1 MSRGGSK
8 FSLTSRI
15 AELIKNSRQN
25 TILRR
30 ITKVMAVFV
39 VFITTYAL
47 ILPALTLSSDSVTV
61 YESSL
66 GTNASFTYT
75 ISNVS
80 YSDSTYSGHLYVS
93 FSSLSVDAIKDSNY
107 TITVALPDG
116 LEVPSG
122 LQNTTLYGSAGS
134 VSNAFTYVYTYDDT
148 TGIWSATITFSDSF
162 LSSYSGTTVD
172 GYFELDANID
182 SSNWDKTDHELEFTI
197 GTATLTISEEDI
209 STASNETPNADVSV
223 SKSAGNFDASTNS
236 ITYTIYVSSTAG
248 TTDVVNI
255 ADTLT
260 LNGLTADSITID
272 SVTYNGTA
280 ISSGSAASSS
290 TYTATTNA
298 SSGSLSMTLY
308 NMDANSSYTIKYT
321 VYLSGTDLDE
331 NTDVVNAVNASTT
344 DKDWTSGGTTIS
356 DGDSVTKTVSYN
368 VLSKS
373 GTANSDGTITWT
385 IIVNTD
391 RQDIAG
397 FTLTDTIFNSNSS
410 SLQSS
415 DITISGG
422 TSSDYTVSTDGSGNV
437 TGITFNATN
446 GSTNTNTYTITYTTT
461 MDTLYL
467 GDYDSESNTATLAD
481 MDTTISK
488 TAWVSASGGS
498 IDKEYVSSAAGTGDE
513 LLITWSSKVTIPEA
527 GIAKGTVI
535 TDYLGGTSLQTNAGT
550 ATQYFTYSQLS
561 TLNSA
566 LYVNVY
572 STDNNTYETNWSIPA
587 DTTNFTVEVYDVTAG
602 AWVTLTEAI
611 QNTNGTY
618 ADHLFTAFRITFNT
632 VVSFGE
638 ETYFTLSY
646 TSTADTSSL
655 STSLTFTNYMEAAY
669 NYHTVGDS
677 ASHTITANVAK
688 TDGKGNSGDS
698 TVTIDDAD
706 DTITWKVQIKIPQ
719 FDTGDDTSAYAYLTV
734 TDTLPTGVVF
744 DSVRVTESGGYYHD
758 GTLTSTNTTYTSY
771 HYTSTPCLELTLNGQ
786 EVTVKISEDYYK
798 DLYSTG
804 GYVYLT
810 YTCSLSDTLKAKIAE
825 VLADSSTTSVTF
837 DAMTNSVSVTDAN
850 NSTYGTDSQ
859 TQTVTYEEP
868 NQSSGNDIL
877 SKTGTWDSA
886 NSRYTYEVII
896 NPDAEDLVDTSDTLS
911 FTDTLK
917 TYYSSTSGFYASLLT
932 DTVKFYAYNAS
943 KQEYEELTDVV
954 WYYTTTEEELYNT
967 GSGQYNVYHV
977 ISASVPDATNI
988 KLVYTY
994 KITAV
999 DSTTTSLNT
1008 NISNTASLGNYT
1020 TQDATYTS
1028 GWQDSYSLTA
1038 SAGVDVKNYFSL
1050 QKYDKDKGMGCLL
1063 QGATYTVYMWNGS
1076 GWESTSVTF
1085 TTDSNGSLSFTTTN
1099 LGTYYAPNTA
1109 YYLVESSAP
1118 SGYACDTDTK
1128 YYFYWSDS
1136 DTSSYPEAYPDNW
1149 STDYSAHDLASVTAE
1164 IYAANSTQTDKY
1176 TSVTVN
1182 KTWANGTAGASSVS
1196 VDLYR
1201 YSSTEVLTA
1210 TEAATSVSSS
1220 DDLVTL
1226 YIDFGFNYYDNNA
1239 NSYALITD
1247 IVKGTDVTVDISD
1260 YSINGYVVYVK
1271 DGSSYTTKIS
1281 WTSNSTFTIAA
1292 ADVTGDIYLDI
1303 WVNNGTFSESNFAVT
1318 YTKGVVGSANNT
1330 GEYLPTSATWSD
1342 LTKLDSYSITL
1353 NDSNSWSYTL
1363 DNLPAG
1369 YYDSN
1374 GIYHYYYY
1382 FFKEQTLSGYVASYS
1397 TTDGIN
1403 SGSITITNTVDN
1415 GTWDYTA
1422 LSVAKSWEYV
1432 NDSQTAVPDSAKTPV
1447 TIGLYRVTNGDT
1459 STAELLD
1466 TIILGADAAAA
1477 GAVTGWTYNW
1487 SGLLNSYTP
1496 DGGNTP
1502 TTTYTYYVAE
1512 IDGSTSLTSWS
1523 GTGIDTSSTITVAY
1537 GSDNYTAYKVNTS
1550 SSATALASESNAA
1563 ATAVTNYVK
1572 KTTSLAVTKSWQY
1585 SDGTV
1590 ITSPA
1595 DTPVTV
1601 TLYRTA
1607 TTSGSGSSTS
1617 GAVSD
1622 SDLSNGQ
1629 KAAMTLGASSNSDNS
1644 TTDWTYTWT
1653 DLPVASDDGKT
1664 TYSYYIVETT
1674 VSGYTTYY
1682 ATALDASD
1690 NDLKASASD
1699 LAGESAI
1706 YVINRYDTST
1716 TTASVTKAWT
1726 DGTTTISDP
1735 SNATASFTLIQVLYA
1750 LSDTTYSTPI
1760 SAVVYDANTLDSTI
1774 DGEITLGSGTWSYSW
1789 SGLPTTGTY
1798 EVDNTGSGG
1807 SKETLVG
1814 VYRYYI
1820 VESSAVY
1827 GSQTT
1832 GFSEAYSDGTNTI
1845 TGTGITLTGEINAVT
1860 YYLVSSG
1867 GSVTVTNTVQKSI
1880 TLPLTG
1886 GSGMRQMIVMFGCGA
1901 ALFAISVLLARKRRM
1916 RRWTQ

>member
-1 MSRGGSK
+1 MSSGGSE

-61 YESSL
+61 YDTSL
-66 GTNASFTYT
+66 GDNASFTYT
-75 ISNVS
+75 VSNVS

-93 FSSLSVDAIKDSNY
+93 FSRLSVDVIKNNNY

-116 LEVPSG
+116 LEVPTG

-134 VSNAFTYVYTYDDT
+134 VSDAFTYVYTYDDT
-148 TGIWSATITFSDSF
+148 TGIWSATITFSESF
-162 LSSYSGTTVD
+162 LASYSGTTVD

-182 SSNWDKTDHELEFTI
+182 SSNWDKTDHALEFTI

-236 ITYTIYVSSTAG
+236 ITYTIKVTSTAG
-248 TTDVVNI
+248 TTDVVSI
-255 ADTLT
+255 SDALT
-260 LNGLTADSITID
+260 LNGLTAESITID
-272 SVTYNGTA
+272 SVTYNNTT
-280 ISSGSAASSS
+280 ISSGSEATSS
-290 TYTATTNA
+290 TYTATTDA

-308 NMDANSSYTIKYT
+308 NMDANSTYVITYT
-321 VYLSGTDLDE
+321 VVLSGTDIDE
-331 NTDVVNAVNASTT
+331 NTNVSNAATASTT
-344 DKDWTSGGTTIS
+344 DDSWTSSGTTIT
-356 DGDSVTKTVSYN
+356 DGASVTKTVSYN
-368 VLSKS
+368 VLSKN
-373 GTANSDGTITWT
+373 GTASSEGTITWT
-385 IIVNTD
+385 ITVNAD
-391 RQDIAG
+391 GQDIAG
-397 FTLTDTIFNSNSS
+397 FTLTDTYFNTTSS
-410 SLQSS
+410 SVSGS

-422 TSSDYTVSTDGSGNV
+422 TGSDYTISTDGSGNV

-481 MDTTISK
+481 TDTKITASK
-488 TAWVSASGGS
+488 SVGTSGGS
-498 IDKEYVSSAAGTGDE
+498 VDKEYVSSESGTGDE
-513 LLITWSSKVTIPEA
+513 LLIKWSSKITIPAA
-527 GIAKGTVI
+527 GIAAGTVI
-535 TDYLGGTSLQTNAGT
+535 TDYLGGTSLQTDASSV
-550 ATQYFTYSQLS
+550 TQYFTYSQLS

-572 STDNNTYETNWSIPA
+572 TTDSSNTYKATLNIPT
-587 DTTNFTVEVYDVTAG
+587 DTTNFTVEVYDVTSG
-602 AWVTLTEAI
+602 SWVTLSEAI
-611 QNTNGTY
+611 QNSNGAY

-632 VVSFGE
+632 AVSYGE

-646 TSTADTSSL
+646 TSTADTSAL
-655 STSLTFTNYMEAAY
+655 STSLTYTNYMEA
-669 NYHTVGDS
+669 YHDYSKVYDS

-688 TDGKGNSGDS
+688 TDGNGNSGDS

-706 DTITWKVQIKIPQ
+706 DTLTWKVQIRIPQ
-719 FDTGDDTSAYAYLTV
+719 FESGDDTSAYAYLTV

-771 HYTSTPCLELTLNGQ
+771 IYTSTPCLELTLSGQ
-786 EVTVKISEDYYK
+786 EVTVKISEDFYK
-798 DLYSTG
+798 DLYSAG

-810 YTCSLSDTLKAKIAE
+810 YTCSLSSDLKTKIAE
-825 VLADSSTTSVTF
+825 VLADSNTTSVTF
-837 DAMTNSVSVTDAN
+837 DAMTNSVTVTNA
-850 NSTYGTDSQ
+850 SAEEYGTDSQ

-868 NQSSGNDIL
+868 TQTGGSNIL

-911 FTDTLK
+911 FTDTLT
-917 TYYSSTSGFYASLLT
+917 TYYTSTSGFYASLLT
-932 DTVKFYAYNAS
+932 DTVKFYAYNDAS
-943 KQEYEELTDVV
+943 GEYEELTDIV

-977 ISASVPDATNI
+977 ITASVPDSTNI

-999 DSTTTSLNT
+999 DTSTTSLNGS
-1008 NISNTASLGNYT
+1008 ISNTASLGNYT

-1028 GWQDSYSLTA
+1028 GSQDSYSLTA

-1050 QKYDKDKGMGCLL
+1050 QKYDRDKGMGCLL

-1076 GWESTSVTF
+1076 EWVNTNVAF
-1085 TTDSNGSLSFTTTN
+1085 TTDSNGSLSFTTTD

-1136 DTSSYPEAYPDNW
+1136 DTSTYPETYPDNW

-1164 IYAANSTQTDKY
+1164 IYAANSTQTDTT
-1176 TSVTVN
+1176 TSVTVS
-1182 KTWANGTAGASSVS
+1182 KTWESGSAGASSVT

-1226 YIDFGFNYYDNNA
+1226 YIDFGVDAGNTP
-1239 NSYALITD
+1239 SMSITD
-1247 IVKGTDVTVDISD
+1247 IVKGTDVTIEISN
-1260 YSINGYVVYVK
+1260 YTLYGYNVKRAYGNGYYENLSY
-1271 DGSSYTTKIS
+1271 SSWS
-1281 WTSNSTFTIAA
+1281 SPSSTITINAS
-1292 ADVTGDIYLDI
+1292 DVTADLYLDV
-1303 WVNNGTFSESNFAVT
+1303 WVTSGSFSADNFTVT

-1330 GEYLPTSATWSD
+1330 EEYLPTSATWSD

-1353 NDSNSWSYTL
+1353 SDSNSWSYTL

-1403 SGSITITNTVDN
+1403 SGSITITNTVDS

-1422 LSVAKSWEYV
+1422 LSVTKSWEYV
-1432 NDSQTAVPDSAKTPV
+1432 NDSQTEVPASAKTPV

-1466 TIILGADAAAA
+1466 TITLGADVAAA
-1477 GAVTGWTYNW
+1477 GAVTDWTYTW

-1496 DGGNTP
+1496 ENGNTP

-1512 IDGSTSLTSWS
+1512 IDGSSSLTNWS
-1523 GTGIDTSSTITVAY
+1523 GTCIDTGSTITVTY
-1537 GSDNYTAYKVNTS
+1537 GTDTYTAYKVKTS
-1550 SSATALASESNAA
+1550 ASDTALASASNVA
-1563 ATAVTNYVK
+1563 ATAVANYV
-1572 KTTSLAVTKSWQY
+1572 VQ
-1585 SDGTV
+1585 
-1590 ITSPA
+1590 
-1595 DTPVTV
+1595 
-1601 TLYRTA
+1601 
-1607 TTSGSGSSTS
+1607 
-1617 GAVSD
+1617 
-1622 SDLSNGQ
+1622 
-1629 KAAMTLGASSNSDNS
+1629 
-1644 TTDWTYTWT
+1644 
-1653 DLPVASDDGKT
+1653 
-1664 TYSYYIVETT
+1664 
-1674 VSGYTTYY
+1674 
-1682 ATALDASD
+1682 
-1690 NDLKASASD
+1690 
-1699 LAGESAI
+1699 
-1706 YVINRYDTST
+1706 T
-1716 TTASVTKAWT
+1716 TTASVTKVWT

-1735 SNATASFTLIQVLYA
+1735 ASATASFTLIQVLYS

-1774 DGEITLGSGTWSYSW
+1774 DGEIILGSGTWSYTW
-1789 SGLPTTGTY
+1789 SDLPTTGTY
-1798 EVDNTGSGG
+1798 EVDNTAGGG
-1807 SKETLVG
+1807 SIETLIG

-1827 GSQTT
+1827 GSQTD
-1832 GFSEAYSDGTNTI
+1832 GFSTAYTTDGTTAI
-1845 TGTGITLTGEINAVT
+1845 TGTGITLTGGSTAAT

-1886 GSGMRQMIVMFGCGA
+1886 GSGNASKMILYGSLIT
-1901 ALFAISVLLARKRRM
+1901 LFSLLVILIRR
-1916 RRWTQ
+1916 RTGGGPVKYRE